1 MGGIHP
7 RLKRPVGRRLAVA
20 AASMMHATAA
30 AAGAAGDGGG
40 DVFASAL
47 PLTGPTIAGCSY
59 GSSTANTAGGSPSPS
74 PSQQA
79 EELSLTLKFNET
91 LLAGAKTPLFEPFI
105 YINDHFTKTRLGT
118 NMGES

>member
-30 AAGAAGDGGG
+30 AGGAAGGGG
-40 DVFASAL
+40 DVSASAL

-74 PSQQA
+74 PSPSQQA

-91 LLAGAKTPLFEPFI
+91 LLAGAGNASF
-105 YINDHFTKTRLGT
+105 
-118 NMGES
+118 

>member
-20 AASMMHATAA
+20 AASMMHAT
-30 AAGAAGDGGG
+30 GG
-40 DVFASAL
+40 DVSASAL

-74 PSQQA
+74 QQA

-91 LLAGAKTPLFEPFI
+91 LLAGAGNASF
-105 YINDHFTKTRLGT
+105 
-118 NMGES
+118 

>member
-30 AAGAAGDGGG
+30 ASGAAGGGG
-40 DVFASAL
+40 DVSASAL

>member
-30 AAGAAGDGGG
+30 AAGGAAGDGGG
-40 DVFASAL
+40 DVSASAL

-74 PSQQA
+74 QQA

-91 LLAGAKTPLFEPFI
+91 LLAGAGNASL
-105 YINDHFTKTRLGT
+105 
-118 NMGES
+118 